1 MKVITPA
8 NIQHRANE
16 KKNSILTFTM
26 PEILLSIRY
35 RRFQETE
42 KNAESK
48 QVFQHFMELLNQ
60 SRTIYPIFLFSL
72 HMLSY

>member
-1 MKVITPA
+1 MKVIIPA
-8 NIQHRANE
+8 NIEHRANE

-35 RRFQETE
+35 RCSQEIG

-48 QVFQHFMELLNQ
+48 QVFQHFMELLNE
-60 SRTIYPIFLFSL
+60 SRTIFL
-72 HMLSY
+72 YDY